1 MIETVRPMCGIVVS
15 LDICKSTNIF
25 EKIVEKGTKN
35 KNSDGFELYQVVDK
49 IYKAI
54 EWSVSGFSGEIIRF
68 TGDGALIFFEE
79 SMGMSS
85 TELALEFS
93 ISFSNLWKKCKECF
107 DMLREINFRICL
119 DKGQVMSNPDGGL
132 WSGLVLN
139 RASKMRH
146 MEGEE
151 KFFNRV
157 TISKDVLDSIS
168 EKSIYH
174 NLFNE
179 TGQCKIGDIQMKLY
193 NISFEFEE
201 KGNENEVQ
209 KAYSIPCGI
218 CLNGIDTSFSR
229 IASVLGSVK
238 NQTILPKRVILATT
252 GSNIEKIKKNYT
264 FPFETVFIS
273 EESLCNIN
281 RSSVRNILMKKML
294 DFNDCEM
301 LCFLDGDTVISPL
314 CLSIANNLF
323 QSNPDCIFST
333 PRIDFDFT
341 LSDTEIEKIVKLFL
355 EKKGEFYVSNG
366 LNYWGNRNVK
376 SIDTTYNYKE
386 KFLGS
391 YLLFVPLTIILEN
404 GMWDEN
410 FVGWGEEDIDYT
422 YRMSL
427 KGYRLLTPKIE
438 GFLSLHLTHDVGN
451 DSSSMLKNARYLL
464 SKYPDL
470 YEYRMGFYALLGLV

>member
-25 EKIVEKGTKN
+25 EKIVKKGTKD

-54 EWSVSGFSGEIIRF
+54 EWSVSSFSGEIIRF

-93 ISFSNLWKKCKECF
+93 ISFSNLWKKSKECF

-151 KFFNRV
+151 KFLNRV
-157 TISKDVLDSIS
+157 TISENVFKSIS
-168 EKSIYH
+168 EQSIYY
-174 NLFNE
+174 NLFQE
-179 TGQCKIGDIQMKLY
+179 TGQCKIGDILMKLY
-193 NISFEFEE
+193 NISIEFE
-201 KGNENEVQ
+201 GNGSENEVQ
-209 KAYSIPCGI
+209 KVSSIPCGI
-218 CLNGIDTSFSR
+218 CLNGINTSFSR
-229 IASVLGSVK
+229 IASVLGSIR
-238 NQTILPKRVILATT
+238 NQNVLPKRVILATT
-252 GSNIEKIKKNYT
+252 KSNIEKVKIGNE
-264 FPFETVFIS
+264 FPFDIVFIS
-273 EESLCNIN
+273 QEILHNIN
-281 RSSVRNILMKKML
+281 RSAVRNILMKRML
-294 DFNDCEM
+294 EFNDCEI

-323 QSNPDCIFST
+323 KSNPDCIFSA
-333 PRIDFDFT
+333 PRMDFDFT
-341 LSDTEIEKIVKLFL
+341 LSDKEIEKIVKIFM
-355 EKKGEFYVSNG
+355 EKKGEFFISNG
-366 LNYWGNRNVK
+366 LNYWGNRNIK

-391 YLLFVPLTIILEN
+391 YLLFVPSTIIIEN

-410 FVGWGEEDIDYT
+410 FAGWGEEDIDYT
-422 YRMSL
+422 YRIFL
-427 KGYRLLTPKIE
+427 KGYQLLTPRID
-438 GFLSLHLTHDVGN
+438 GFLSLHLTHDVGS

-464 SKYPDL
+464 SKFPDL
-470 YEYRMGFYALLGLV
+470 YECRVGFYALLDFV